1 MKIRQSKGLT
11 FDDVLLVPKRSH
23 VSSRSDVDTATW
35 LTPSIRLTIPVV
47 SANMDTVTEAAMAIA
62 MARSGGIGILH
73 RFMSTEM
80 QVKQVSKVKRAQGFV
95 VKDPYT
101 VSENAPIT
109 EAVRLMNR
117 RDVGGLVITND
128 ENKLIG
134 MITQRDI
141 LLAYNGDTLVRDAMT
156 PYDKIISVGPDV
168 TPETARAVLY
178 KHRLEKLPI
187 VDDEG
192 NLVGL
197 VTAQD
202 VIKADQYPH
211 AAIDAH
217 GHLRVGAA
225 IGVKDEDL
233 DRAGALLD
241 AGCDVLVLDIA
252 HGHADHCI
260 AMVQRLQREYPEAQ
274 IIAGNVASRDGARE
288 LAEAGAN
295 AIKVGI
301 GIGPGSIC
309 TTRIVTGFGVP
320 QLTAIMDSAEGLCE
334 AGLELPIIADGG
346 VKTSGDMVKA
356 LAAGASSV
364 MIGSLFAGCEEA
376 PGSPVIRNGQK
387 VKVVRGMASLG
398 AAMGRRAAEQDG
410 GAGAIDTEVDE
421 SAEDQSDWDKVVPEG
436 VEAVVPYRG
445 HVHEILYQM
454 VGGLRSGLSY
464 GGASTI
470 PQLQEEAEFI
480 EISPAGIRESG
491 SHDVSRV

>member
-35 LTPSIRLTIPVV
+35 LTPSIRLNIPVV

-62 MARSGGIGILH
+62 MARTGGIGILH
-73 RFMSTEM
+73 RFMTTEM

-101 VSENAPIT
+101 VSENAPLA

-128 ENKLIG
+128 QNKLIG
-134 MITQRDI
+134 MITQRDV

-156 PYDKIISVGPDV
+156 PYDEIVSVGPDV

-178 KHRLEKLPI
+178 QHRLEKLPI
-187 VDDEG
+187 VDEEG

-202 VIKADQYPH
+202 VIKSEQYPH
-211 AAIDAH
+211 AATDAR

-233 DRAGALLD
+233 ERAGALLD
-241 AGCDVLVLDIA
+241 VGCDVLVLDIA

-260 AMVQRLQREYPEAQ
+260 SMVQRLRAAHPDAQ
-274 IIAGNVASRDGARE
+274 IIAGNVASKDGARE
-288 LAEAGAN
+288 LAEAGAD
-295 AIKVGI
+295 AIKV

-320 QLTAIMDSAEGLCE
+320 QLTAIMDAAEGLRE
-334 AGLELPIIADGG
+334 AGLALPIIADGG
-346 VKTSGDMVKA
+346 IKTSGDMVKA

-398 AAMGRRAAEQDG
+398 AAMGRRAAEQEG
-410 GAGAIDTEVDE
+410 SGQETDE

-470 PQLQEEAEFI
+470 TQLHEEAEFI